1 MYHNVTIK
9 GSGATG
15 KVKEPVSLYN
25 PTNPKIK
32 EVTLMVQ
39 KDAETGRRILTN
51 SYNEYDGRSILEEMD
66 QNQRNFNSYVPP
78 KSDDPDESWRAQTVR
93 PVTRNKIISIAAHV
107 TASIM
112 YPGVFAQNSQ
122 DQEDKDA
129 AMVMK
134 DLVEWVIENSNY
146 TMTFIQAVL
155 GALTDPAAITYTEYA
170 DVKRKV
176 KEMQDDGTYTVKE
189 IVDEIFSGFQY
200 SLTLANEFFITNAY
214 EPDLQK
220 QRAVARRKLIDY
232 NEAKLKY
239 GHYPNF
245 KYVAPGKRV
254 VFYADTSTFYEQD
267 DTDLDDNLVEE
278 YVYYNHFEDLK
289 LTYISGILLCDPE
302 NPNPRLDKKY
312 PFARMIHEMVRNGN
326 FFFGKSAANK
336 LASDQDLIDTMYN
349 MVMDGTFLSLMPPM
363 ALYGSE
369 EITASVMVPG
379 TVTTFQDP
387 NTKLDSIA
395 PRSDLRAGLE
405 AIGMIERSMSESSQD
420 NMRSG
425 ISQGGERTA
434 LEIETLTKNA
444 QVALGLFGRM
454 IGQFVDEI
462 GSLML
467 SDIVQHL
474 TVAEVSQITSTG
486 GQMAFRSFLL
496 PDKISNGKKVTKK
509 IKFTDEYMNR
519 DTMTEQEKLAES
531 FKVQK
536 EQGGID
542 SDTELI
548 KINPHLF
555 RELKFKIRQSPDVL
569 RVKNDQLE
577 KALNLEAYDRAIQ
590 NPTLDQDVVTQEF
603 LINTYRP
610 GEGDKFKK
618 KQQMSTPQ
626 PTEDQAALQQK
637 GVNTN
642 LVSQITGNNSLK
654 RMIGK

>member
-1 MYHNVTIK
+1 MYHSVKIK
-9 GSGATG
+9 GSGVHQ
-15 KVKEPVSLYN
+15 KVLDPISMYQPDDKV
-25 PTNPKIK
+25 K

-39 KDAETGRRILTN
+39 EDALTGRNILTKP
-51 SYNEYDGRSILEEMD
+51 YHEFDGRSILEEMD

-134 DLVEWVIENSNY
+134 DLVEWVIDNSNY

-170 DVKRKV
+170 EVKRKV
-176 KEMQDDGTYTVKE
+176 KEMQEDGTFTIKE

-200 SLTLANEFFITNAY
+200 SLTLANEFYITNAY
-214 EPDLQK
+214 EPDVQK

-232 NEAKLKY
+232 NEAKIKY
-239 GHYPNF
+239 GSYPNF
-245 KYVAPGKRV
+245 KYVVPGKRI
-254 VFYADTSTFYEQD
+254 VFDAHTSTFYEQD
-267 DTDLDDNLVEE
+267 DTDLQNNLCEE
-278 YVYYNHFEDLK
+278 YTYYNHFLDLK
-289 LTYISGILLCDPE
+289 LTYISGVLICDPE

-326 FFFGKSAANK
+326 FFYGKSAANK

-369 EITASVMVPG
+369 EITSSVMVPG
-379 TVTTFQDP
+379 TITTFMDP

-425 ISQGGERTA
+425 LSQGGERTA

-444 QVALGLFGRM
+444 QIALGLFGRM
-454 IGQFVDEI
+454 VGQFVDEI

-467 SDIVQHL
+467 SDILQHL
-474 TVAEVSQITSTG
+474 TVSDVSQITSTG

-496 PDKISNGKKVTKK
+496 PDKISQGKKVTKK

-519 DTMTEQEKLAES
+519 DTMTKDELLQES
-531 FKVQK
+531 FKVLN

-548 KINPHLF
+548 KVNPHIF
-555 RELKFKIRQSPDVL
+555 RELKFKVRQSPDVL
-569 RVKNDQLE
+569 RIKNDQLE

-618 KQQMSTPQ
+618 KQQVIQ
-626 PTEDQAALQQK
+626 PEQNTDANSLQQK